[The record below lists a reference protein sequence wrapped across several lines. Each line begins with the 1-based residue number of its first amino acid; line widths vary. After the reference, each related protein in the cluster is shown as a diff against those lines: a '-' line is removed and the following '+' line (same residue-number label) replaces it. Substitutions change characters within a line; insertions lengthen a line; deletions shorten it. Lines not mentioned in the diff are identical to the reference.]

1 MIEIKGLYK
10 FFDTKTALDNINTV
24 FEGGVINMIIG
35 SSGSGKTVLLKC
47 IVGLLDPDQGGIFY
61 DGRNFTK
68 MSYYEKREIRRE
80 LGMLFQGS
88 ALFNSMTVF
97 DNVSFPL
104 RMHGI
109 MTKEEIEKRVAFCL
123 ERVNLEK
130 HVKDLFPQE
139 LSGGMQKRV
148 GIARAISTNPKY
160 LFYDE
165 PNSGLDPKTS
175 RVIDDLI
182 KDITSE
188 YKTTTII
195 NSHDMTSVY
204 DIADKVVFIYE
215 GKNWWEGSPANIA
228 KTGNSE
234 LFQMIRSSGREIIE
248 G

>member
-1 MIEIKGLYK
+1 
-10 FFDTKTALDNINTV
+10 
-24 FEGGVINMIIG
+24 
-35 SSGSGKTVLLKC
+35 
-47 IVGLLDPDQGGIFY
+47 
-61 DGRNFTK
+61 
-68 MSYYEKREIRRE
+68 
-80 LGMLFQGS
+80 
-88 ALFNSMTVF
+88 
-97 DNVSFPL
+97 
-104 RMHGI
+104 
-109 MTKEEIEKRVAFCL
+109 
-123 ERVNLEK
+123 
-130 HVKDLFPQE
+130 
-139 LSGGMQKRV
+139 MQKRV